1 MAKRS
6 TLIILFVII
15 LCSITILSGCNIA
28 KRVSHVAEAAEILP
42 FSTGETDDAATSEDA
57 LEMSVNARASETDI
71 GKIIGEIYSEVC
83 RGTCVA
89 DDDILKDVFL
99 ISPDDVLEYRVL
111 YTTGVY
117 GVQDVCIIKPAEGCK
132 EAILEQLRQWKD
144 NRTAFFEHYD
154 VNNAY
159 EIMKNAEIYTQGD
172 YIIYLAVAD
181 MDAARASV
189 DKYIPY

>member
-1 MAKRS
+1 MAKR
-6 TLIILFVII
+6 TILIILSVI
-15 LCSITILSGCNIA
+15 LLFSITILSGCNIA

-42 FSTGETDDAATSEDA
+42 FSTGETDEAATSEA
-57 LEMSVNARASETDI
+57 MLETSVNARAPETDI

-89 DDDILKDVFL
+89 DDATLRDVFL

-144 NRTAFFEHYD
+144 TRTAFFEHYD

-181 MDAARASV
+181 MDAAKASV

>member
-1 MAKRS
+1 MAKR
-6 TLIILFVII
+6 TILIILSVI
-15 LCSITILSGCNIA
+15 LLFSITILSGCNIA

-42 FSTGETDDAATSEDA
+42 FSTGETDEAATSEA
-57 LEMSVNARASETDI
+57 MLETSVNARAPETDI

-89 DDDILKDVFL
+89 DDATLRDVFL

-132 EAILEQLRQWKD
+132 EAILEQLRQWTD
-144 NRTAFFEHYD
+144 TRTAFFEHYD

-181 MDAARASV
+181 MDAAKASV

>member
-6 TLIILFVII
+6 TLIILFVIL

-42 FSTGETDDAATSEDA
+42 FSSGETDDAATSEDA

-89 DDDILKDVFL
+89 DDDILRDVFL
-99 ISPDDVLEYRVL
+99 ISPDDVLEYLVL

-144 NRTAFFEHYD
+144 TRTAFFEHYD

-181 MDAARASV
+181 MDAAKASV